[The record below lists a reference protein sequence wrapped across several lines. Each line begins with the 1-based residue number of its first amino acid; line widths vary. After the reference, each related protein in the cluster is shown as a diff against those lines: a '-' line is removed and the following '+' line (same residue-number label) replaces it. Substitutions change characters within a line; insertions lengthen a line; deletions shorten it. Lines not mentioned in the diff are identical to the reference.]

1 MVVVLRDEKGEVEKT
16 HWGLEAG
23 MKRRADPIGLV
34 GRLELGYHR
43 FACCTEL
50 RKNLPQRAVVVVS
63 LESFPVLQVGRLEF
77 YSTHSQ
83 IMHSSHPERLEIP

>member
-34 GRLELGYHR
+34 GRLE
-43 FACCTEL
+43 
-50 RKNLPQRAVVVVS
+50 
-63 LESFPVLQVGRLEF
+63 F